1 MNNLIILDSE
11 LQRKNEHYYASLN
24 GGSEVVFTNYE
35 TDLIRKVRNFKYV
48 GSALYHLLMW
58 KKSYDYARQ
67 FVKKDVQKIIC
78 LNPLVGIFL
87 GVFNKRGKDI
97 TLAGFLFEEKKNKL
111 YYNLRKVLVNKCLKN
126 VKGVRT

>member
-1 MNNLIILDSE
+1 ITMNNLIILDSE

-48 GSALYHLLMW
+48 GSALYHLLMR

-67 FVKKDVQKIIC
+67 FVKKDVQKINRNLI
-78 LNPLVGIFL
+78 G
-87 GVFNKRGKDI
+87 
-97 TLAGFLFEEKKNKL
+97 EK
-111 YYNLRKVLVNKCLKN
+111 
-126 VKGVRT
+126 